1 MRRRVIS
8 GMVSI
13 GVGSPLVRPGLKCD
27 RFLKRREGLASE
39 LSFLLPVINLLNP
52 IEKHTSHIT

>member
-13 GVGSPLVRPGLKCD
+13 GVGSPRPSGSKCD